1 MARKFK
7 AFIERPNTRK
17 RPRRHTKSLNK
28 HKKRQVKPYNRQGR
42 KQQLDK
48 YPLRS
53 YIESMKEKIITIKPK
68 GISQKQWSVFI
79 LELNL
84 MKRAWKSY
92 GVHMEIKAPG
102 LKSIINWG
110 TKKYGT
116 ITEVRRSSKSVQQ
129 NQRS

>member
-1 MARKFK
+1 
-7 AFIERPNTRK
+7 
-17 RPRRHTKSLNK
+17 
-28 HKKRQVKPYNRQGR
+28 
-42 KQQLDK
+42 
-48 YPLRS
+48 
-53 YIESMKEKIITIKPK
+53 MKEKIITIKPK

-102 LKSIINWG
+102 LKNIINWG

-116 ITEVRRSSKSVQQ
+116 ADAKDRGSSSHVEQ